1 MGYIRSF
8 LKTKFINNFS
18 WIVVGR
24 VYQILINLVVSMLSA
39 RYLGP
44 SNYGLINYVT
54 SYTSLFTAFCTLGT
68 NDTVVNELMGN
79 RESEGKLI
87 GTTIFSRICAGIL
100 SVVTVTLLIKNI
112 DPGEP
117 LTLWVALVYST
128 TLIFQSFETIKY
140 WYQSLLRSKTTSIIS
155 IIAYTVVAVYKIILL
170 IFKKS
175 VVWFAAA
182 NAVDY
187 AVIAVMFVIAYMHD
201 NGKNQPL
208 SVSFKIGIPFLKK
221 SYHYIISGTM
231 VALYGQMDKIMIGKM
246 MNEED
251 VGYYSAAI
259 VIYTMWAFVLSALID
274 SARTV
279 IIPLFKKD
287 KKLYEKRLV
296 QLYCAI
302 IYVSFAVA
310 ALIVIFAKPIIY
322 ILYGEHYL
330 PATNALRVVAWS
342 AAFSYLGVARNI
354 WLVQNGQQKYE
365 KHLALIGVLC
375 NLVMNY
381 FFIKLWGIC
390 GAAAATLLTQIITN
404 CIAGFFFKSIRR
416 NNVLVL
422 KAFNIFAVAKDFLA
436 QRKSGG
442 GGNK

>member
-8 LKTKFINNFS
+8 FKTKFINNFS
-18 WIVVGR
+18 WIIVGR
-24 VYQILINLVVSMLSA
+24 VYQILINLIVSMLSA

-44 SNYGLINYVT
+44 SNYGLINYVA

-68 NDTVVNELMGN
+68 NDTVVNELISD
-79 RESEGKLI
+79 REHEGKLL
-87 GTTIFSRICAGIL
+87 GTTIFSRICAGVF
-100 SVVTVTLLIKNI
+100 SVITITLLIKNI
-112 DPGEP
+112 DPNEP
-117 LTLWVALVYST
+117 VTLWVAVVYST

-140 WYQSLLRSKTTSIIS
+140 WYQSLLKSKTTSIIS
-155 IIAYTVVAVYKIILL
+155 IIAYTVISVYKIILL
-170 IFKKS
+170 VMKKS

-187 AVIAVMFVIAYMHD
+187 AVVALMLVIAYMHD

-208 SVSFKIGIPFLKK
+208 SVSFKIGKPFLKK

-231 VALYGQMDKIMIGKM
+231 VAFYGQMDKIMIGKM
-246 MNEED
+246 MSEED

-259 VIYTMWAFVLSALID
+259 VTYTMWTFVLSALID

-279 IIPLFKKD
+279 IIPLFD
-287 KKLYEKRLV
+287 KNKSLYEKRLI
-296 QLYCAI
+296 QLYSAI
-302 IYVSFAVA
+302 IYISFAVA

-330 PATNALRVVAWS
+330 PAASALRIVAWS

-365 KHLALIGVLC
+365 KHIALIGVLC
-375 NLVMNY
+375 NFIMNY
-381 FFIKLWGIC
+381 FFIKIWGIC
-390 GAAAATLLTQIITN
+390 GAAAATLITQIITN
-404 CIAGFFFKSIRR
+404 CIAGFFFKPIRR

-422 KAFNIFAVAKDFLA
+422 KAFNIFAVAKDFLV
-436 QRKSGG
+436 QRKSSGG
-442 GGNK
+442 DNE

>member
-8 LKTKFINNFS
+8 FKTKFINNFS
-18 WIVVGR
+18 WIIVGR
-24 VYQILINLVVSMLSA
+24 VYQILINLIVSMLSA

-44 SNYGLINYVT
+44 SNYGLINYVA

-68 NDTVVNELMGN
+68 NDTVVNELISD
-79 RESEGKLI
+79 REHEGKLL
-87 GTTIFSRICAGIL
+87 GTTIFSRICAGVF
-100 SVVTVTLLIKNI
+100 SVITITLLIKNI
-112 DPGEP
+112 DPNEP
-117 LTLWVALVYST
+117 VTLWVAVVYST

-140 WYQSLLRSKTTSIIS
+140 WYQSLLKSKTTSIIS
-155 IIAYTVVAVYKIILL
+155 IIAYTVISVYKIILL
-170 IFKKS
+170 VMKKS

-187 AVIAVMFVIAYMHD
+187 AVVALMLVIAYMHD

-208 SVSFKIGIPFLKK
+208 SVSFKIGKPFLKK

-231 VALYGQMDKIMIGKM
+231 VAFYGQMDKIMIGKM
-246 MNEED
+246 MSEED

-279 IIPLFKKD
+279 IIPLFD
-287 KKLYEKRLV
+287 KNKSLYEKRLI
-296 QLYCAI
+296 QLYSAI
-302 IYVSFAVA
+302 IYISFAVA

-330 PATNALRVVAWS
+330 PAASALRIVAWS

-365 KHLALIGVLC
+365 KHIALIGVLC
-375 NLVMNY
+375 NFIMNY
-381 FFIKLWGIC
+381 FFIKIWGIC
-390 GAAAATLLTQIITN
+390 GAAAATLITQIITN
-404 CIAGFFFKSIRR
+404 CIAGFFFKPIRR

-422 KAFNIFAVAKDFLA
+422 KAFNIFAVAKDFLV
-436 QRKSGG
+436 QRKSSGG
-442 GGNK
+442 DNE